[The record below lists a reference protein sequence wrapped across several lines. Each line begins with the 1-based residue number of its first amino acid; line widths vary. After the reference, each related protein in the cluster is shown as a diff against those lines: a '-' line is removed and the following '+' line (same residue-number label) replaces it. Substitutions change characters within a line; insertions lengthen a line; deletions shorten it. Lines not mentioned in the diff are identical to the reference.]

1 MLAWWVETK
10 VNQLHLKLGKD
21 TQTIALHFNE
31 RALFVLLLQVIES
44 HCKFLS
50 SGKII
55 YICDDMMEVTEE
67 GKIYFV
73 AVCCH
78 HDYHRDRQIDKQT
91 GKFL

>member
-1 MLAWWVETK
+1 MVSWNKSKPITFKIGERYT
-10 VNQLHLKLGKD
+10 ND
-21 TQTIALHFNE
+21 SPYFNE

-67 GKIYFV
+67 GNIYFV

-78 HDYHRDRQIDKQT
+78 HDYHRDRQIDR
-91 GKFL
+91 